1 MKKTNNVIP
10 RWIYLIIAI
19 HYLLS
24 HGTYCSGM
32 LGHMLLNTFMVFL
45 IIYAK
50 RHWFIWLLSLA
61 TIVGTLIM

>member
-1 MKKTNNVIP
+1 MKQKIVVPP
-10 RWIYLIIAI
+10 RWVYLLIAI

-24 HGTYCSGM
+24 HGTYCSRLFGFM
-32 LGHMLLNTFMVFL
+32 ILNTFMVFL

-61 TIVGTLIM
+61 IIVGTLLH